1 LTSELPDLPCL
12 NVPRLDATDRLV
24 ALPPFPLKDARDGR
38 EPRLKTSVRVGWR
51 DGALLVRFD
60 GRDDHVVA
68 TITARNRPLWT
79 EDVFEVFLSPH
90 DPARRYYEIE
100 VNPLGALFAA
110 RIDSPELARKTMKV
124 DTAWD
129 CRGLAARVRRT
140 PRRWSATLS
149 IPLSELAEGNSA
161 RTWRANF
168 FRIDRSQQDEYSA
181 WSPTYQDPP
190 DFHVPSRFG
199 ALRLPA

>member
-1 LTSELPDLPCL
+1 LASELPELPQRD
-12 NVPRLDATDRLV
+12 VPLLDKTERLV
-24 ALPPFPLKDARDGR
+24 ALTPFPLKDARDGR

-51 DGALLVRFD
+51 GGALLVRFD
-60 GRDDHVVA
+60 GRDDHLVA
-68 TITARNRPLWT
+68 TLRARNGPLWT

-90 DPARRYYEIE
+90 DPPRRYYEIE

-110 RIDSPELARKTMKV
+110 RIDSPELARKTMNV

-140 PRRWSATLS
+140 PTRWSATLS
-149 IPLSELAEGNSA
+149 IPLSELADGNSV

-168 FRIDRSQQDEYSA
+168 FRIDRSEQDEYSA

-190 DFHVPSRFG
+190 DFHVPVRFG
-199 ALRLPA
+199 LLQLRS